1 MKKNITKELKD
12 YIKRAND
19 WKKIIH
25 GTRFNKED
33 NITVK
38 FVAPLL
44 QMLGWDT
51 LCDEVEFQHPVLGK
65 TKKGKHVDV
74 ALYKQNSTI
83 PIILIEVK
91 PMQHLKLEKA
101 DSQLFQSYLKNCK
114 TFYGITTNGIELKLF
129 SKRFVTKS
137 SGKARELFCLRL
149 NDFLVF
155 KDVLNV
161 LSKEFVESDR
171 LNQLSKAMQSKDYAY
186 WRRNWRRKMKKGDQ
200 ERDYKLPLKYI
211 RIFLHKHK
219 RI

>member
-1 MKKNITKELKD
+1 MTKNIAKDLKV

-44 QMLGWDT
+44 QMLGWNT
-51 LCDEVEFQHPVLGK
+51 LYDGVEFQHHVLGK

-91 PMQHLKLEKA
+91 PMQHLKLGKA
-101 DSQLFQSYLKNCK
+101 DSQLFHSYLKNSK
-114 TFYGITTNGIELKLF
+114 TTYGITTNGIELKLF

-137 SGKARELFCLRL
+137 SGKARELFCLKL
-149 NDFLVF
+149 NDFLVYN
-155 KDVLNV
+155 DVLNV
-161 LSKEFVESDR
+161 LSKECVESGILDR
-171 LNQLSKAMQSKDYAY
+171 LSKAMQSKAY
-186 WRRNWRRKMKKGDQ
+186 DDWRKKMKTGDQ
-200 ERDYKLPLKYI
+200 ERDYKLPLQYI

-219 RI
+219 L